1 MYLIGKRGEERFLC
15 AEDAQR
21 GSGLASLE
29 MTEKGLGLDP
39 GGLLLIGG
47 RKFAELGDGGGD
59 HVQSEINIGGS
70 GVAAETEAQ
79 AGARFFRGPAE
90 PHDASDVFCAGAE
103 STLVMTSVEKLT
115 QTRSAADVKSA
126 DSLGRIQLV
135 AREGE
140 QIDLE
145 RVDIDGD
152 FSCGLHGVGVEVD
165 VSFLGDAADFL
176 ERLDG
181 AKFIVGVHD
190 GGEHRFRADR
200 AANVSKINLTIGV
213 RCKVGYASALFF
225 ESLASI
231 QDGFVLDGGG
241 DDVRRRDCIS

>member
-1 MYLIGKRGEERFLC
+1 
-15 AEDAQR
+15 
-21 GSGLASLE
+21 
-29 MTEKGLGLDP
+29 
-39 GGLLLIGG
+39 
-47 RKFAELGDGGGD
+47 
-59 HVQSEINIGGS
+59 
-70 GVAAETEAQ
+70 
-79 AGARFFRGPAE
+79 
-90 PHDASDVFCAGAE
+90 
-103 STLVMTSVEKLT
+103 MTSVEKLT
-115 QTRSAADVKSA
+115 QTRSATDVKSA

-200 AANVSKINLTIGV
+200 AAKVSKINLTIGV